1 MALAALVAGS
11 AGAATTR
18 QVKTLPHCAQG
29 YKVVITVIRK
39 QGKTTV
45 VRSCKKKATAPDAV
59 TTPPVTTP
67 APTPPPVATA
77 STTPTAATNTTPELP
92 TTTPKDPSAE
102 PEDPTTEPEVTK
114 GPVEVHAAIGTGFRQ
129 NPLVPNEVTWRFSA
143 SATRTVTTD
152 GVAATE
158 SVPLPKGEL
167 AFFVD
172 GKLECV
178 ISAGGAIAGSACTSN
193 LKALG
198 AHEVETIFSGEEA
211 SDTTSR
217 TDLISRY
224 PTQTN
229 VQVSIEPVPPQER
242 VVGYTKTLQSYPIY
256 GFEVGRVRITGA
268 TSPSGYP
275 TYDCE
280 GLGTG
285 CLIPE
290 GASLASHHGSVS
302 IPLFAKHALN
312 PATEREEWHVA
323 IPAYDEA
330 LREEGPFWQYP
341 DESVGA
347 QYLHLVTEPNTTL
360 YEPSS
365 TTVPLDLRGG
375 HYPFYRWMKASEG
388 VGSGPIA
395 AVEGTMRKAL
405 TVGTY
410 EKLGG
415 PEYVLKFTG
424 RFYNATNES
433 EGCLF
438 QPRVNGV
445 GLGEHRRPANG
456 SFEVV
461 NGFYNLAPGPY
472 TFEIWVERAA
482 GAGSGSCQITSGY
495 LESYEVLH

>member
-1 MALAALVAGS
+1 MGIAALVAGT
-11 AGAATTR
+11 AGAQAPAR
-18 QVKTLPHCAQG
+18 QVNAALHCGQG
-29 YKVVITVIRK
+29 YKVVIKVVRK
-39 QGKTTV
+39 QGKTTI
-45 VRSCKKKATAPDAV
+45 VRSCKKKATAPTA
-59 TTPPVTTP
+59 PPASTP
-67 APTPPPVATA
+67 APTAAATA
-77 STTPTAATNTTPELP
+77 STTPAAVTNTSPELP
-92 TTTPKDPSAE
+92 TTTP
-102 PEDPTTEPEVTK
+102 EDPATEPEITK
-114 GPVEVHAAIGTGFRQ
+114 GPVEVHAAIGTGFKQ

-143 SATRTVTTD
+143 SATRKITTD
-152 GVAATE
+152 GVVTTE
-158 SVPLPKGEL
+158 SAPLPKGEL

-172 GKLECV
+172 GKLECE
-178 ISAGGAIAGSACTSN
+178 INAGGAITGSACTSD

-211 SDTTSR
+211 SNTTSR

-229 VQVSIEPVPPQER
+229 VQVSIEPVPPQEK

-256 GFEVGRVRITGA
+256 GFEVGHVRITGA
-268 TSPSGYP
+268 TAPSGYP

-280 GLGTG
+280 GLGTA

-302 IPLFAKHALN
+302 VPLYAKHALN
-312 PATEREEWHVA
+312 PATGREEWHVA
-323 IPAYDEA
+323 FPAYDEA
-330 LREEGPFWQYP
+330 LEESGDFWQYP
-341 DESVGA
+341 DESVGS
-347 QYLHLVTEPNTTL
+347 QYLHLVSEPNTTL

-375 HYPFYRWMKASEG
+375 HLPFYRWMKASEG

-395 AVEGTMRKAL
+395 AVEGSMTKAL

-424 RFYNATNES
+424 RFYSEKGEW

-445 GLGEHRRPANG
+445 GLGEHRRPSNG
-456 SFEVV
+456 SFEVL

-482 GAGSGSCQITSGY
+482 GAGAGSCQITSGY
-495 LESYEVLH
+495 LEAYEVLH

>member
-1 MALAALVAGS
+1 MIALAAIAAGT
-11 AGAATTR
+11 AGAKTTTT
-18 QVKTLPHCAQG
+18 QKKTTLHCG
-29 YKVVITVIRK
+29 KGSKVVIKVIRK

-45 VRSCKKKATAPDAV
+45 VRSCRKVATAPSAV
-59 TTPPVTTP
+59 PTPTTSTPTPTPAPVATTP
-67 APTPPPVATA
+67 AAV
-77 STTPTAATNTTPELP
+77 TNTTPELP
-92 TTTPKDPSAE
+92 TTPEEPGEE
-102 PEDPTTEPEVTK
+102 PEDPNGEPEGTK
-114 GPVEVHAAIGTGFRQ
+114 GAVEVHAAIGTGFQQ
-129 NPLVPNEVTWRFSA
+129 NPLVPNEVTWRYSA
-143 SATRTVTTD
+143 SATRTVTSKGIVT
-152 GVAATE
+152 TE
-158 SVPLPKGEL
+158 AVPLPKGEL

-172 GKLECV
+172 GKLECE
-178 ISAGGAIAGSACTSN
+178 INAGGAIAGSACTSD

-198 AHEVETIFSGEEA
+198 AHEVETIFSAEEA
-211 SDTTSR
+211 WDTTSR
-217 TDLISRY
+217 TDLINRY
-224 PTQTN
+224 PSQTN

-242 VVGYTKTLQSYPIY
+242 IVGYTKTLQSYPIY
-256 GFEVGRVRITGA
+256 GFEVGHVRITGG

-275 TYDCE
+275 VYDCE

-312 PATEREEWHVA
+312 PATGREEWHVA

-347 QYLHLVTEPNTTL
+347 QYLHLVSEPNTAL
-360 YEPSS
+360 YVPSS
-365 TTVPLDLRGG
+365 TTVPLALRGG
-375 HYPFYRWMKASEG
+375 HYPFYRWMKESEG

-395 AVEGTMRKAL
+395 AIEGTMKKAL

-424 RFYNATNES
+424 RFYNATGES

-445 GLGEHRRPANG
+445 GLGEHRRPSNN
-456 SFEVV
+456 SFEVL
-461 NGFYNLAPGPY
+461 NGFYSLPPGPY

-482 GAGSGSCQITSGY
+482 GAGAGNCQITGGW
-495 LESYEVLH
+495 LEAYEVLH

>member
-1 MALAALVAGS
+1 MLMVGTASAKTTATQQKTAL
-11 AGAATTR
+11 
-18 QVKTLPHCAQG
+18 HCGQG
-29 YKVVITVIRK
+29 YKVVIKVIRK

-45 VRSCKKKATAPDAV
+45 VRSCKRKATAPSAP
-59 TTPPVTTP
+59 TTPPAGTP
-67 APTPPPVATA
+67 APTPAAGASAT
-77 STTPTAATNTTPELP
+77 PAAVTNTTPEVP
-92 TTTPKDPSAE
+92 ITTPGDPNGE
-102 PEDPTTEPEVTK
+102 PEITK
-114 GPVEVHAAIGTGFRQ
+114 GPVEVHAATGAGFKQ

-143 SATRTVTTD
+143 SATRKVTTD
-152 GVAATE
+152 GVAAIE
-158 SVPLPKGEL
+158 SAPLPKGEL

-178 ISAGGAIAGSACTSN
+178 INAGGAIAGSACTSD

-217 TDLISRY
+217 TDLIGRY

-229 VQVSIEPVPPQER
+229 VQVSIEPVPPQEK

-256 GFEVGRVRITGA
+256 GFEVGHFRITGT
-268 TSPSGYP
+268 TSPGGYP

-280 GLGTG
+280 GLGTA

-302 IPLFAKHALN
+302 VPLYAKHALN
-312 PATEREEWHVA
+312 PATGREEWHVA
-323 IPAYDEA
+323 FPAYDEA
-330 LREEGPFWQYP
+330 LEESGDFWQYP
-341 DESVGA
+341 DESVGT
-347 QYLHLVTEPNTTL
+347 QYLHLVSEPNTTL

-375 HYPFYRWMKASEG
+375 HLPFYRWMKASEG

-395 AVEGTMRKAL
+395 AVEGSMTKAL
-405 TVGTY
+405 TVGAY

-445 GLGEHRRPANG
+445 GLGEHRRPSNG
-456 SFEVV
+456 SFEVL

-482 GAGSGSCQITSGY
+482 GAGAASCQITSGY
-495 LESYEVLH
+495 LEAYEVLH